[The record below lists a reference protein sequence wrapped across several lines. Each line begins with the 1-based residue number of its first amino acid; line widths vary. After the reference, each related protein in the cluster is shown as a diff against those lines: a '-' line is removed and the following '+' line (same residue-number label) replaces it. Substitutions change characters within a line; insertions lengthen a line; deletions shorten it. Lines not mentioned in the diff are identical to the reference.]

1 MNLTVKM
8 EDRTLLWERQFNEW
22 CKDKF
27 MNNKNTSPTVSQE
40 YVNHVLRFLQ
50 SDTFPESFDRQERA
64 NFKHKVFSFILLLAF
79 VLCLKITLFNPLSV
93 IFISV
98 IY

>member
-1 MNLTVKM
+1 
-8 EDRTLLWERQFNEW
+8 
-22 CKDKF
+22 

-40 YVNHVLRFLQ
+40 YVNYVLQFLR

-79 VLCLKITLFNPLSV
+79 VLCLKIT
-93 IFISV
+93 FIQSIV
-98 IY
+98 CDLCISNFLIKH